1 MHGHSVLKQNIKL
14 KDTVKK
20 DVTGHSS
27 QSKQSSPGKSEF
39 SSEQLDDIGLL
50 FADVIQQNKPLSMKD
65 ARNIMSKGTNFIE
78 LANDNGM
85 VRKVL
90 YRVKYLQGK
99 CYKDHLKELDKQDS
113 QSRTTSW
120 LTSSSG
126 EKKRHQ
132 RRQWTE
138 EDHKE
143 IENAFSS
150 YKTYP
155 FKAVIFDEFRSN
167 ANLAEIADRNG
178 LERCYETVKTLSKQ
192 RK

>member
-39 SSEQLDDIGLL
+39 SSEQLDDIDLL

-90 YRVKYLQGK
+90 NRVKYLQGK
-99 CYKDHLKELDKQDS
+99 CYKDHLKELDEQDS
-113 QSRTTSW
+113 QSRTPSW

-126 EKKRHQ
+126 EKKRHK

-150 YKTYP
+150 YNTYP

-167 ANLAEIADRNG
+167 ANLAEIADHNG
-178 LERCYETVKTLSKQ
+178 LERCYEKVKILSKQ